1 MYKVYEVAKILNVS
15 HTTIYRALRKG
26 EKEVSAELVCVIDG
40 CKFVT
45 DSGLSYLRS
54 VYPNSDF
61 SKDNE
66 PKSSKDDQSSIVA
79 SLLKQL
85 EQKDIQLAEKDLQIS
100 QLIEQAR
107 NYQILLKNQQDK
119 VLMIEDKKPNF
130 LVRLFGRKSV

>member
-61 SKDNE
+61 SKDSE
-66 PKSSKDDQSSIVA
+66 PKSSQNQSSIVS

-107 NYQILLKNQQDK
+107 NYQILLKTQQDK
-119 VLMIEDKKPNF
+119 FLMIEDKKPNF

>member
-1 MYKVYEVAKILNVS
+1 MYKVYEVAKILNLS

-54 VYPNSDF
+54 VYPNSDLRD
-61 SKDNE
+61 SE
-66 PKSSKDDQSSIVA
+66 PKSSQDDQSSIVA

-107 NYQILLKNQQDK
+107 NYQILLKSQQDK
-119 VLMIEDKKPNF
+119 FLMIEDKKPNF